1 MTMKINYEEAI
12 ASVRED
18 LRENAQ
24 RAATAVQTAL
34 KALENE
40 DAQLARAVI
49 DGDTAIDLAENAI
62 EEKCL
67 DILALDGP
75 VATDL
80 RRVVTI
86 LKTNAQI
93 ERLGDLATN
102 IAEDIVY
109 LKTAEIVRHELPKAP
124 HAVVSLRRLSS
135 AHGV

>member
-1 MTMKINYEEAI
+1 MATTSAPRYLGAGCRCLVNVG
-12 ASVRED
+12 SVGYPRND
-18 LRENAQ
+18 LCS
-24 RAATAVQTAL
+24 TY
-34 KALENE
+34 
-40 DAQLARAVI
+40 
-49 DGDTAIDLAENAI
+49 AI

-67 DILALDGP
+67 DILALDWP

-109 LKTAEIVRHELPKAP
+109 LKTAEIVRHEQ
-124 HAVVSLRRLSS
+124 
-135 AHGV
+135 